1 MPTLEEEIVE
11 LLTYAFPH
19 NERELRDFGERLAR
33 TFVRPIP
40 TMPESPGATYWRITA
55 WALESDDALERL
67 LLALKRKSHAR
78 GLPELSARINWVRRL
93 KGLPQWSEAT
103 PPPQS
108 GIVGATAPGP
118 GWVKKLGGWFGNED
132 SHAPNPTKRPAFSK
146 VAIPPRPGAG
156 AAAGPSGPPK
166 QPAPPDNKTERR
178 FGIPPGV
185 GAHAPTLESKGLP
198 PLVEQPTTQPSDAG
212 VGDGD
217 ASDDAVA
224 GDVAEADAGSGE
236 ETPLVPEQHVSIGVS
251 SPDEPETPLSID
263 RTLAPATQHLLWVQI
278 SKEHAPG
285 AVPGVAA
292 LTALREDDELDVVV
306 FGFPDQLVLDGPR
319 HGRIRLAAKGNQL
332 VKLAWKEILPDSTRP
347 RLYFA
352 FTTPAAPG
360 RYALRCHI
368 YCRGVLLQSHLV
380 RAQVARRVERHQGA
394 VDRLLDYNLTSK
406 LDPACIPADAA
417 CQLSLFLN
425 DDGNDTHSFR
435 FVSSENGV
443 AETIADAHMEG
454 AQLKE
459 MVRYAREALRWTAWG
474 TTKPWNKEPC
484 KFTGG
489 YDRQELGPALTLL
502 ARRGANLWMQLTERF
517 AFVGPDAFALS
528 EKMRAPGRVQIALKE
543 SPEAVI
549 PAALIYDYPF
559 DVATEERDVKL
570 CEASLAAIAA
580 GRALESEPCFR
591 GQCPSHGD
599 LSVVCAGGFWGFRH
613 ELGLPLHLPRG
624 EVASKIARTES
635 VRAFAPI
642 STDVNFVI
650 RDGHLAQLAGLS
662 SDWLEVL
669 RSRDACLARLKEPR
683 QLVYFYCHGGV
694 KEETNTPFLQVGDV
708 NSSPIFAQSL
718 FTAKI
723 FWKEPVRPLVILN
736 GCHTTAT
743 SPDAM
748 FSMLTGF
755 AAHCNAAGIIGTE
768 ITNFEFVASEFG
780 RQFLSR
786 FLVGESVGSAV
797 RMARLELLRK
807 GNPLGLMYI
816 PFALPSLRLE

>member
-1 MPTLEEEIVE
+1 MPTLEEELVE
-11 LLTYAFPH
+11 LLAYAFPH
-19 NERELRDFGERLAR
+19 DEGELRAFGRELDRNFR
-33 TFVRPIP
+33 RPISMTP
-40 TMPESPGATYWRITA
+40 ASPGATYWRIAA

-67 LLALKRKSHAR
+67 LLALKRKPYAP
-78 GLPELSARINWVRRL
+78 GLPELSRRINWVRKL
-93 KGLPQWSEAT
+93 KGLAPWSEAT
-103 PPPQS
+103 PPPAS
-108 GIVGATAPGP
+108 GLVGATAPGP
-118 GWVKKLGGWFGNED
+118 GWRKKVGGWLGDEGP
-132 SHAPNPTKRPAFSK
+132 SAPSLTKRPAFSK
-146 VAIPPRPGAG
+146 VALPPRPGAG
-156 AAAGPSGPPK
+156 AAAGPSGPPE
-166 QPAPPDNKTERR
+166 QPAPSNDKPERH
-178 FGIPPGV
+178 FGLPHMPHPGG
-185 GAHAPTLESKGLP
+185 GAHAPYLESKGLP
-198 PLVEQPTTQPSDAG
+198 PLVEQPTAQPSDDDLVDDAFA
-212 VGDGD
+212 GD
-217 ASDDAVA
+217 A
-224 GDVAEADAGSGE
+224 AEAGTDDGE
-236 ETPLVPEQHVSIGVS
+236 DKPLVPEQQVSIGVA
-251 SPDEPETPLSID
+251 SPDEPETPLDVD

-278 SKEHAPG
+278 SKDRDAG
-285 AVPGVAA
+285 AVPGIAA

-319 HGRIRLAAKGNQL
+319 HGRIRVNAKGNQL
-332 VKLAWKEILPDSTRP
+332 VKLAWKEILPDSPLP

-368 YCRGVLLQSHLV
+368 FCRGVLLQSHLV
-380 RAQVARRVERHQGA
+380 RAQVARRVEPYKAA
-394 VDRLLDYNLTSK
+394 VDRLIDYNLTSK
-406 LDPACIPADAA
+406 LDPACIPADGG
-417 CQLSLFLN
+417 CKLSIFLN

-443 AETIADAHMEG
+443 AETIGDAHMEG

-474 TTKPWNKEPC
+474 STKPWNREAC

-489 YDRQELGPALTLL
+489 FNRQELGPALTLL
-502 ARRGANLWMQLTERF
+502 ARRGANLWMQLAERF

-559 DVATEERDVKL
+559 DVATEDRDVKL

-580 GRALESEPCFR
+580 GRALDGEPCFR
-591 GQCPSHGD
+591 GQCPSYGD

-624 EVASKIARTES
+624 EVASKIARAES

-662 SDWLEVL
+662 SNWLEVL

-768 ITNFEFVASEFG
+768 ITNFELVASEFG